1 MHLIQFWIIRLYAK
15 SRLNQLEW
23 EIRRA
28 HLRMDNVGK
37 IVEKLV
43 FKEMGWDRSDAK
55 TQFFEGDKK

>member
-1 MHLIQFWIIRLYAK
+1 
-15 SRLNQLEW
+15 
-23 EIRRA
+23 
-28 HLRMDNVGK
+28 MDNVGK